1 MSPELE
7 ARDFSAG
14 TVEQAI
20 DKACDYY
27 NVVKDNLLYEV
38 TKSSTRGI
46 LRSKKTVTINARPL
60 KSQKE
65 KKKLKEQVSS
75 IPKKLAKE
83 AVAKT
88 NEMLKKMGMDL
99 KAEGSSVNERFIIN
113 ISGSD
118 RMYLLNR
125 KAETLESLQFILNKM
140 FNRHEGFTKLLL
152 DSNGFREEK
161 EHQLVQLA
169 HSTATKVKNQK
180 RSVTIDP
187 LNSYERRIIHMALAN
202 DNEVR
207 TSSRG
212 EGQMKRIT
220 ISMSR

>member
-14 TVEQAI
+14 TIEQAI

-27 NVVKDNLLYEV
+27 NVVKDNLFYEV

-60 KSQKE
+60 KSHKE
-65 KKKLKEQVSS
+65 KKKVKEQVSS

-88 NEMLKKMGMDL
+88 NEILKKMGMDL
-99 KAEGSSVNERFIIN
+99 KAEGSNANERFVIN

-118 RMYLLNR
+118 GHLW
-125 KAETLESLQFILNKM
+125 LQFSC
-140 FNRHEGFTKLLL
+140 F
-152 DSNGFREEK
+152 
-161 EHQLVQLA
+161 
-169 HSTATKVKNQK
+169 
-180 RSVTIDP
+180 
-187 LNSYERRIIHMALAN
+187 
-202 DNEVR
+202 
-207 TSSRG
+207 
-212 EGQMKRIT
+212 
-220 ISMSR
+220 